1 MVETEALLVSAAL
14 EGPIGF
20 LIARAT
26 RWPCRGPLHVGLACA
41 VATAVTHPQVWAAA
55 FWAYPYF
62 PFWPTAIVLEALVI
76 VAEGLMI
83 AWMAQLTLPRAMLV
97 SLVANSSSFLFGL
110 WLAS

>member
-20 LIARAT
+20 LVARLT
-26 RWPCRGPLHVGLACA
+26 RWPSRGAAHVGLACA

-62 PFWPTAIVLEALVI
+62 PFWPTAVALEALVI
-76 VAEGLMI
+76 VAEGVMI
-83 AWMAQLTLPRAMLV
+83 AWMAQLTFPRAMIV
-97 SLVANSSSFLFGL
+97 SSIANSASFLFGL

>member
-20 LIARAT
+20 LFARLT
-26 RWPCRGPLHVGLACA
+26 RWPCRGPLHVGFACA

-55 FWAYPYF
+55 FWAYPHF
-62 PFWPTAIVLEALVI
+62 PYWPTAIVLEALVI

-83 AWMAQLTLPRAMLV
+83 AWMAQLALPRAMLV
-97 SLVANSSSFLFGL
+97 SLIANSASFLFGL
-110 WLAS
+110 WLAG